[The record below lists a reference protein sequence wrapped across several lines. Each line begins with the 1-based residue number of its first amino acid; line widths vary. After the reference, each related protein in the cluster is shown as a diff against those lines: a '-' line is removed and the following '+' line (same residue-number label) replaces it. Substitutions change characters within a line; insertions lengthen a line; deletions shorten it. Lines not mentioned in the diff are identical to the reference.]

1 MGAPIANPIKRNPI
15 MVMALRSKIAL
26 EIIVGRLL
34 LLAFQQRGGFG
45 VQFQAGVG
53 E

>member
-1 MGAPIANPIKRNPI
+1 

-34 LLAFQQRGGFG
+34 LLAFQQRGGLG
-45 VQFQAGVG
+45 GQFQAGAG